1 MKRRREP
8 PNRGRTTLVAMTQR
22 AELGTALVT
31 VTVAVNAEVT
41 TRVVAVLAVSGRVV
55 NTRASRRAQA
65 SIVKRRAMSMPIA
78 ASASR
83 RPRVRV
89 RVRTASLDK
98 VGRRIVAPRL
108 VGILQEAKVARVVT
122 MVAAAAAA
130 GAIAH
135 RKAIAAGFRD
145 SVDRSCLSSRKVP
158 PPYTGGGLFSFV
170 EFFNLCGSCRSSDA
184 RLA

>member
-1 MKRRREP
+1 
-8 PNRGRTTLVAMTQR
+8 
-22 AELGTALVT
+22 
-31 VTVAVNAEVT
+31 
-41 TRVVAVLAVSGRVV
+41 
-55 NTRASRRAQA
+55 
-65 SIVKRRAMSMPIA
+65 MPIA

-83 RPRVRV
+83 RQQV
-89 RVRTASLDK
+89 RVRTASRDK
-98 VGRRIVAPRL
+98 ADRRIVAPRL
-108 VGILQEAKVARVVT
+108 VGILQEAKVAGVAT
-122 MVAAAAAA
+122 MAGAAAAA

-145 SVDRSCLSSRKVP
+145 SADRSRLSSRKVP